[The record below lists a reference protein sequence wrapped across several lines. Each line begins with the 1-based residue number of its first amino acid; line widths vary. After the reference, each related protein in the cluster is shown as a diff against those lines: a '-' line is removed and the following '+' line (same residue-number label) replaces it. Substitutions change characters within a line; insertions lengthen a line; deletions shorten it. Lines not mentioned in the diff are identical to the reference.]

1 MKAVSDPVNPHR
13 PDNPHRKVWAIA
25 GPAIVAN
32 SAAPLVGLVDTWVI
46 GHLPDAVHLAAV
58 SVGAMV
64 FTYIFWA
71 FGFLRMSTT
80 GLAAQAHGKG
90 DDDQLRR
97 VIIRSLSIGLLIAL
111 ALVCLQRPIFD
122 IAMITLTPPEATK
135 VHFAAYFDIRIWAA
149 PASLFIYGINGY
161 LIGTARAKAALLL
174 QLVLNISNG
183 LLNLL
188 FVMGLDMGVAGIALG
203 SLIAEWLAAMLGL
216 VMLSRHMGLK
226 ALLEAARQGQTWAT
240 DKMKR
245 LINTNGYIFVR
256 TLLLMTALGMVTRKA
271 GDLGAE
277 SLAASHVLSTFLLLI
292 SLGLDGFAY
301 AAEALAGA
309 AYGKG
314 GRDDFK
320 RWVRISFFWVGLAA
334 VLYTAGFALFG
345 KTLVFTLTDI
355 EGVRTAATGALHVLV
370 WLPLIAFA
378 CYQYDGIYIG
388 ATAGGAMM
396 VTMAVAFAA
405 FMLVVGPFT
414 THWGLEGL
422 WWSVAVFMGTRGLAQ
437 ALYYPRIERQLSA

>member
-1 MKAVSDPVNPHR
+1 MIPKTGS
-13 PDNPHRKVWAIA
+13 DNPHKKVWAIA
-25 GPAIVAN
+25 GPAILAN

-46 GHLPDAVHLAAV
+46 GHLPNAVHLAAV

-80 GLAAQAHGKG
+80 GLAAQAHGQE

-97 VIIRSLSIGLLIAL
+97 VIIRSLSIGLMIAL
-111 ALVCLQRPIFD
+111 FLVCLQRPIFD
-122 IAMITLTPPEATK
+122 IAIITLTPPEATK
-135 VHFAAYFDIRIWAA
+135 AHFAAYFDIRIWAA

-161 LIGTARAKAALLL
+161 LIGTARAKAALVL
-174 QLVLNISNG
+174 QLVLNICNG

-188 FVMGLDMGVAGIALG
+188 FVLGLDMGVAGIALG
-203 SLIAEWLAAMLGL
+203 SLIAEWLAALLGL
-216 VMLSRHMGLK
+216 IMLSRHMGLK
-226 ALLEAARQGQTWAT
+226 ALLITARQSQTWAA
-240 DKMKR
+240 DKIKR

-256 TLLLMTALGMVTRKA
+256 TLMLMTALGMVTRKA

-277 SLAASHVLSTFLLLI
+277 NLAASHVLSTFLLLI

-314 GRDDFK
+314 VRHDFR

-334 VLYTAGFALFG
+334 VIYTLGFGLLG
-345 KTLVFTLTDI
+345 QPLIYMLTDI
-355 EGVRTAATGALHVLV
+355 EGVRTAATGALHVLI
-370 WLPLIAFA
+370 WLPIIAFA

-396 VTMAVAFAA
+396 VTMAIAFAA
-405 FMLVVGPFT
+405 FMLTVGPFT
-414 THWGLEGL
+414 AAWGLEGL
-422 WWSVAVFMGTRGLAQ
+422 WWSVAVFMGTRGLTQ
-437 ALYYPRIERQLSA
+437 AIYYPRIERQLTA